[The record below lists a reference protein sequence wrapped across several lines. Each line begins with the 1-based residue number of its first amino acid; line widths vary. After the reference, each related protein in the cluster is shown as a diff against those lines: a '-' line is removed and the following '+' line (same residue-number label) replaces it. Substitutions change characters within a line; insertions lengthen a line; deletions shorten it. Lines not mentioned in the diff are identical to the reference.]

1 MSNDQFVCK
10 RINCSRKTNAEQV
23 AHTVLEK
30 RHTSLPTTMQQFN
43 NQCEK
48 IIQSK
53 IYDITCHKP
62 TTNMYLHAQKRR
74 IINLC
79 FPYLDLKQENTFAFL
94 KYYLVLTLSE

>member
-30 RHTSLPTTMQQFN
+30 RHASLPTTMQQFN
-43 NQCEK
+43 NQSEK

-53 IYDITCHKP
+53 IYDITCRKP
-62 TTNMYLHAQKRR
+62 TTNMHLHAQKRR

-79 FPYLDLKQENTFAFL
+79 FPYLIL
-94 KYYLVLTLSE
+94 